1 MRGIEGNKNVN
12 SKKKSWILEE
22 TYLLACDWICELM
35 HKNESLQVMLTCPSS
50 AWMKTNA
57 NKDREQW
64 AESEKRLNE
73 TASLRC
79 KCAVSHD
86 APFASVPA
94 ALSLNTGLLNTSNA
108 WKEALTGYINV
119 IILIVCLWYVA
130 ALGDSLARITR
141 YCSLHHVTMLEG
153 THLQLM
159 RCMLMRMWR

>member
-1 MRGIEGNKNVN
+1 MSLCIRMRVFRL
-12 SKKKSWILEE
+12 S
-22 TYLLACDWICELM
+22 
-35 HKNESLQVMLTCPSS
+35 CPSS

-64 AESEKRLNE
+64 AKSEKRLNK
-73 TASLRC
+73 TTSLRC

-94 ALSLNTGLLNTSNA
+94 ALSLNTGLLNISNA

-141 YCSLHHVTMLEG
+141 YCSLHHVTMLDW

-159 RCMLMRMWR
+159 RCLLMRMWR